1 MALFTNDSDVSLE
14 IESYVSE
21 NGGSY
26 LDATMVMCEH
36 HRIEPE
42 AIAKYVSKPIR
53 EKLEIEARD
62 LNILPKKKSKLP
74 FSS

>member
-1 MALFTNDSDVSLE
+1 MALFTNDSDVSLQ
-14 IESYVSE
+14 IELYVSE

-26 LDATMVMCEH
+26 LEATILMCEQYNV
-36 HRIEPE
+36 EPS

-53 EKLEIEARD
+53 EKLEIEARE

-74 FSS
+74 FSG